1 MTESPA
7 HTPSSDDDLYAT
19 FQPRRGRAVTI
30 VMAIVCVALFTL
42 IALTATSPSGGAF
55 SIPNKVAT
63 SMLGVLIAAFLLR
76 YARIRAVPDKAGVSI
91 RNLILSRR
99 VEWSDVEAVRF
110 HGGAPWP
117 TLALRDGEEV
127 SVMAVQ
133 KADGD
138 RAGRE
143 ATRLATLVEIGG
155 GGRRAGESAPEIL

>member
-7 HTPSSDDDLYAT
+7 HTPSSDAELYAT

-30 VMAIVCVALFTL
+30 VMAVVCVALFTL

-55 SIPNKVAT
+55 SVPNKVAT
-63 SMLGVLIAAFLLR
+63 SMLGVVIAGFLLR
-76 YARIRAVPDKAGVSI
+76 YARIRAVPDASGVTV

-99 VEWSDVEAVRF
+99 VEWPQVEAVRF

-117 TLALRDGEEV
+117 TLALRDGDEV

-155 GGRRAGESAPEIL
+155 GGRGARDSEPL